1 MAGRPTKGKPVNV
14 VPLGRTGIK
23 TTEFLY
29 GAGSIGGVGSAAA
42 TRGLGIT
49 SDQGFERIIEAYEL
63 GIRAIDTSDAYGGG
77 ESERTVGRWLSTHG
91 SGDVL
96 VQTKVGN
103 VVQPDRIYVDLSE
116 RHIHRQLAQSI
127 ARLGHV
133 DLYLAHDV
141 DENTPIEETLTA
153 FASLLSDKTIRAYGV
168 GNVDAPLL
176 ESWLDAAART
186 GLPRPEIVQN
196 SFSLLDRGDEYRLF
210 DLIESEGLAYLGYSP
225 LAGGVLSDRY
235 LDSEEPPAGSRIA
248 VAGDRYYPGRYSPE
262 NLVLV
267 GRLRNLAHAR
277 GVSTAGLA
285 LAWIR
290 HHPVVTAPIVAPS
303 TDAQWQ
309 AVRDA
314 LAVPADDKV
323 LADVSD
329 VFSR

>member
-1 MAGRPTKGKPVNV
+1 MNV

-23 TTEFLY
+23 TSEFLY
-29 GAGSIGGVGSAAA
+29 GAGSIGGVGSAMA

-49 SDQGFERIIEAYEL
+49 TDQGYERIIEAYEL

-77 ESERTVGRWLSTHG
+77 ESEHTVGRWLTAHG
-91 SGDVL
+91 CDDVL

-103 VVQPDRIYVDLSE
+103 VVQPNRVVVDLSA
-116 RHIHRQLAQSI
+116 RHIERQLAQSI
-127 ARLGHV
+127 ARLGRV
-133 DLYLAHDV
+133 DLYLSHAV
-141 DENTPIEETLTA
+141 DESTPIEETLTA
-153 FASLLSDKTIRAYGV
+153 FAAALAEGTIRAYGV

-176 ESWLDAAART
+176 ESWLEAAART

-196 SFSLLDRGDEYRLF
+196 SFSLLDRGDEYHLF

-235 LDSEEPPAGSRIA
+235 LDTAYPPARSRIA
-248 VAGDRYYPGRYSPE
+248 VAGDRYYAGMYSPE

-267 GRLRNLAHAR
+267 GRLRNLAQAR
-277 GVSTAGLA
+277 GISTAGLA
-285 LAWIR
+285 LAWLR
-290 HHPVVTAPIVAPS
+290 HHPVVTAPIVSPS

-314 LAVPADDKV
+314 LAVPVDDKV
-323 LADVSD
+323 LAAVSD